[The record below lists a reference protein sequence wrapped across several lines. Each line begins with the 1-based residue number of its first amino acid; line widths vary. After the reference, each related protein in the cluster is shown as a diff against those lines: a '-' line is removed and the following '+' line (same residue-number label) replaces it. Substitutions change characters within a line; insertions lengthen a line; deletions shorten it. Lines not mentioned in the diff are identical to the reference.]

1 MKEFV
6 IPFSG
11 LKNGFHSYEFEIN
24 KEFFEHFEY
33 TEISRCNIKVDVEL
47 DKQERMMVFSF
58 QIKGEATVPC
68 DRCSGLYDQDLSSE
82 EKLIV
87 KTGGEED
94 EETEEI
100 VNIPE
105 KDYQFDL
112 APFIYEFVILCFPAK
127 RIHPEGK
134 NKKTQCDPEVLKILN
149 ESIVEESHDPRWD
162 ALKKLKTDNK

>member
-1 MKEFV
+1 MNEFV

-11 LKNGFHSYEFEIN
+11 LKNGLHSYEFEIN

-33 TEISRCNIKVDVEL
+33 SEISRCNIKVDVEL

-58 QIKGEATVPC
+58 QIKGEATVHC
-68 DRCSGLYDQDLSSE
+68 DRCFGLYDQDLSSVE
-82 EKLIV
+82 RLIV
-87 KTGGEED
+87 KTGDEEE

-100 VNIPE
+100 VNIPG

-112 APFIYEFVILCFPAK
+112 APFIYEFVILAFPIK
-127 RIHPEGK
+127 RIHPK
-134 NKKTQCDPEVLKILN
+134 NKNGKSQCDPEILKILN
-149 ESIVEESHDPRWD
+149 DTIVEESQDPRWD